1 MSTLKQ
7 QIQTD
12 LQTLQSLDL
21 DILPARTYYVENL
34 KYFVMLWAGL
44 LGVQLIAVE
53 AINKIGLWQD
63 YFERHINHHSAIH
76 AKMWLGCILSS
87 LIISLVML
95 ARIKWYVIFKQQ
107 LREHLQTSELL
118 HRKICQITALFYGV
132 YSIFF
137 FFWLA
142 FFSPDMTLFAGF
154 GALVFALPL
163 CLFLINM
170 ELTRVGSSVLLSGI
184 NRYFSQDKTS

>member
-34 KYFVMLWAGL
+34 KYFAMLWTGL
-44 LGVQLIAVE
+44 FGVQLIAVK
-53 AINKIGLWQD
+53 AINKMGLWQD
-63 YFERHINHHSAIH
+63 YFEKHTNHNSAIQ

-95 ARIKWYVIFKQQ
+95 ARVKWYVIFKHQ
-107 LREHLQTSELL
+107 LREHLQTGVLFQ
-118 HRKICQITALFYGV
+118 RKIRQITALFYGV
-132 YSIFF
+132 YFVF
-137 FFWLA
+137 LFFWLA

-154 GALVFALPL
+154 GAIVFSFPL
-163 CLFLINM
+163 CLLLINM
-170 ELTRVGSSVLLSGI
+170 ELTRVGISVLLGGI
-184 NRYFSQDKTS
+184 NRYFNKEKTL